1 MRRLTLYTESA
12 GGISVDVG
20 QLAEW
25 QVAIYWLHDAERFDE
40 LAATA
45 SNIFVALGYSDDAAR
60 VAGRCIG
67 TAYQLADQADRAFHS
82 GRLADERDCYR
93 QAREIL
99 QRAASLLGL
108 PPDVAASQVN
118 WWHQFRHRKWIA
130 VARQML
136 AQHMHHTSLRGVSLL
151 PVMTMTLL
159 RIGHAHN
166 CRDRA
171 GAIAAAEKY
180 WSLLLTAY
188 DGRPIPYLG

>member
-1 MRRLTLYTESA
+1 LCTESA
-12 GGISVDVG
+12 GINVNIDVG
-20 QLAEW
+20 RLAEW
-25 QVAIYWLHDAERFDE
+25 QVAIYWLHDAERFEE

-45 SNIFVALGYSDDAAR
+45 SNIFVALGYSDAAAR
-60 VAGRCIG
+60 VAGRYIS
-67 TAYQLADQADRAFHS
+67 TAYQLADQADLAFHS

-93 QAREIL
+93 QASQIL

-108 PPDVAASQVN
+108 PPDVAVSQVN
-118 WWHQFRHRKWIA
+118 WWHRFRQRKWIA
-130 VARQML
+130 VVRQIL
-136 AQHMHHTSLRGVSLL
+136 AQHMPHTSLRGVSLL
-151 PVMTMTLL
+151 PVMTVTLL

-180 WSLLLTAY
+180 WSLLLAAY

>member
-1 MRRLTLYTESA
+1 LCTESA
-12 GGISVDVG
+12 AGITVNVDVG

-25 QVAIYWLHDAERFDE
+25 QVALYWLHDAERFDE

-45 SNIFVALGYSDDAAR
+45 SNIFVALGNSDDAAKT
-60 VAGRCIG
+60 AGRCIS
-67 TAYQLADQADRAFHS
+67 TAYQLADQADRAFRD
-82 GRLADERDCYR
+82 GRLADERGCYR

-99 QRAASLLGL
+99 RTAASLLGL
-108 PPDVAASQVN
+108 PPEVAALQVN
-118 WWHQFRHRKWIA
+118 WWHEFRRKKWIA
-130 VARQML
+130 VARETL
-136 AQHMHHTSLRGVSLL
+136 LQHMHHISPRGVSLL
-151 PVMTMTLL
+151 PVMTKTLL

-171 GAIAAAEKY
+171 GAIAAAEQY

>member
-1 MRRLTLYTESA
+1 LCNESA
-12 GGISVDVG
+12 GRITVNVNVG
-20 QLAEW
+20 RLAEW

-45 SNIFVALGYSDDAAR
+45 SNIFVALGNSDGVAK
-60 VAGRCIG
+60 VAGRCIS
-67 TAYQLADQADRAFHS
+67 TAYRLADQADQAFHS
-82 GRLADERDCYR
+82 GHLADERGCYR
-93 QAREIL
+93 QTSEIL

-118 WWHQFRHRKWIA
+118 WWHEFRHGKRLA
-130 VARQML
+130 VASHML
-136 AQHMHHTSLRGVSLL
+136 LQHIHHTSLRGALLL
-151 PVMTMTLL
+151 PITIATLL

-171 GAIAAAEKY
+171 GAIAAAERY
-180 WSLLLTAY
+180 WSLLLSAS

>member
-1 MRRLTLYTESA
+1 LTWCTESA
-12 GGISVDVG
+12 AGITVNVDVG

-45 SNIFVALGYSDDAAR
+45 SNIFVALGNSDDDAKA
-60 VAGRCIG
+60 AGRCIS
-67 TAYQLADQADRAFHS
+67 TAYQLADQADLAFHS
-82 GRLADERDCYR
+82 GRVTDERGCYR
-93 QAREIL
+93 QASEIL
-99 QRAASLLGL
+99 QTAASLLGL
-108 PPDVAASQVN
+108 PPDVAAAQVN
-118 WWHQFRHRKWIA
+118 WWYQFRHGKWLA

-136 AQHMHHTSLRGVSLL
+136 LQHIHHTSLRGVSLL
-151 PVMTMTLL
+151 PITIATLL

-180 WSLLLTAY
+180 WSLLLRTY